1 MACPGQM
8 LDARIYNRNMADKKK
23 AETVYPIRA
32 AARLTRLSID
42 TLRAWEKRYAVVRPL
57 RRKGVRLYSDAD
69 VERLSLLREAL
80 DHGHSIGQIS
90 GLSNKDLAA
99 LSVRTAPSRLSA
111 GDEAPLDT
119 ILGAIERFDYA
130 AAHNELGRLA
140 SLIPA
145 RDLIHRIALPL
156 MRVAGDRWHEQRLR
170 VAQEHLLS
178 QLLTALLGGLM
189 RIYAPGD
196 PPALLMTATLSDDHH
211 EFGILAAAMLASG
224 AGLGVI
230 HLGSNLPLKEIAYA
244 AKKSGADVV
253 LLSIT
258 NPQDHTLREQQL
270 RSLRAGLAN
279 PIEIWAGV
287 NPAST
292 DFQVKGVRL
301 LRDFRDLEQELQRIG
316 GRF

>member
-1 MACPGQM
+1 MAIKRQ
-8 LDARIYNRNMADKKK
+8 
-23 AETVYPIRA
+23 AETLYPIRA

-57 RRKGVRLYSDAD
+57 RRKGIRLYSDAD

-80 DHGHSIGQIS
+80 DHGHSIGHIS
-90 GLSNKDLAA
+90 RLSNKDLMA
-99 LSVRTAPSRLSA
+99 LGGRSTRSRVLA
-111 GDEAPLDT
+111 DDEGPLDT
-119 ILGAIERFDYA
+119 ILGAIERFDYGE
-130 AAHNELGRLA
+130 AHSELGRLA
-140 SLIPA
+140 SLMPA

-156 MRVAGDRWHEQRLR
+156 MRLAGDRWHEQRLR

-178 QLLTALLGGLM
+178 QVLTALLGGLM
-189 RIYAPGD
+189 RIYSPGN
-196 PPALLMTATLSDDHH
+196 PPAVLMTATFSDDHH
-211 EFGILAAAMLASG
+211 EFGLLAAAMLAAG

-244 AKKSGADVV
+244 ARKSGADVV

-270 RSLRAGLAN
+270 RSLREGLAN
-279 PIEIWAGV
+279 RVEIWAGV
-287 NPAST
+287 NPAGT

-301 LRDFRDLEQELQRIG
+301 LRNFRNLEQELQRIG